1 MHTAARTWRLLGA
14 ALIVSALIGNAYK
27 HVTLGYFAF
36 FDTYGYFSQQSNILA
51 IVVLLVALPRT
62 GKSRPAWLE
71 YARAS
76 VATYLVVVTAVYWL
90 LLGGFEDGDPVIWST
105 AIMHGGSCA
114 LLLAD
119 WLLEGPRKEHPIKH
133 VWAVL
138 LYPVLWLTVVLIRG
152 ATDGWAPY
160 PFLDPETGYASI
172 GVIVGGILLVGAA
185 TGAVLFRLT
194 RWRIVLPE

>member
-1 MHTAARTWRLLGA
+1 MLTIARTWR
-14 ALIVSALIGNAYK
+14 IVSAMLIFAALIGNAYK

-51 IVVLLVALPRT
+51 IVVLLIALPRT
-62 GKSRPAWLE
+62 GQTRPVWIE

-105 AIMHGGSCA
+105 AIMHGGACA

-119 WLLEGPRKEHPIKH
+119 WLLEGPKKEHPIRH
-133 VWAVL
+133 VWVVL
-138 LYPVLWLTVVLIRG
+138 LYPVLWITVVLIRG

-160 PFLDPETGYASI
+160 PFLEPETGYASI
-172 GVIVGGILLVGAA
+172 GVIVASMLLVGTAI
-185 TGAVLFRLT
+185 GAVLFRLT
-194 RWRIVLPE
+194 RWRVVTPD